1 MIEVNNLSKSFGP
14 KQAVNQLSFTVRPGE
29 VLGFLGPN
37 GAGKSTT
44 MRMIT
49 GFLPPTSGSVKVCG
63 FDIVAQ
69 PIEAKKKFGYLP
81 EAAPSY
87 ADMTVLSFLNFSAE
101 LRGLSGTAKKN
112 AVRGAVDLTFLD
124 SVLGQ
129 DIETLSKGYKH
140 RTCLAQSLIHD
151 PEVLILDEPT
161 DGLDP
166 NQKHEVRQLI
176 KRMGET
182 KTIIFSTHILEEVEA
197 VCARAIIIDRGNI
210 VANGTPAELK
220 ASAALAGSVIMT
232 LRAQDS
238 TDADAIRQKI
248 STRPGVLRSEIMVA
262 DGNRLILRA
271 LPDRGKLQGSLSGPL
286 AEWAISERL
295 GLEDIRVEEGRLDDV
310 FRALTV
316 TDAASQQAKKQEAL
330 EAAAAPPPSPPPSTP
345 ANEGAQA

>member
-1 MIEVNNLSKSFGP
+1 MIEVNSLSKVFGQ
-14 KQAVNQLSFTVRPGE
+14 KTAVNQLSFTVQKGE

-49 GFLPPTSGSVKVCG
+49 GFLPPSSGSVKVCG
-63 FDIVAQ
+63 FDIVND
-69 PIEAKKKFGYLP
+69 PIAAKSKIGYLP
-81 EAAPSY
+81 ESAPSY
-87 ADMTVLSFLNFSAE
+87 ADMTVISFLNFTAE
-101 LRGLSGTAKKN
+101 LRGLAGAAKKA
-112 AVRGAVDLTFLD
+112 AVRRAVDLTFID
-124 SVLGQ
+124 SVLNQ
-129 DIETLSKGYKH
+129 DIDTLSKGYKH

-197 VCARAIIIDRGNI
+197 VCSRAIIIDRGNI

-220 ASAALAGSVIMT
+220 SSAELAGSVLIS
-232 LRAQDS
+232 LRQEGAAVGP
-238 TDADAIRQKI
+238 DAAEALRQQVAA
-248 STRPGVLRSEIMVA
+248 RPGVLRSEIVLA
-262 DGNRLILRA
+262 DGPRIVLRA
-271 LPDRGKLQGSLSGPL
+271 MPDRGRLQGSLSGPL
-286 AEWAISERL
+286 AQWAINEHL

-316 TDAASQQAKKQEAL
+316 TDAASQQAKQQAKQQEQL
-330 EAAAAPPPSPPPSTP
+330 EAQQQ
-345 ANEGAQA
+345 GVQA